1 MPGKEMKLR
10 AQITIDIDVDD
21 FVEAADH
28 QKRVA
33 LIAQDVRREYAQADV
48 VFRQRRE
55 RPVQTPH
62 PPVIRGPVHYT
73 GRMREYE

>member
-1 MPGKEMKLR
+1 MKLR

-21 FVEAADH
+21 FIEAADH
-28 QKRVA
+28 QRRVS
-33 LIAQDVRREYAQADV
+33 LIAASVRREYAQADL

-55 RPVQTPH
+55 RSGRLH
-62 PPVIRGPVHYT
+62 PMPAPRGAVHYT

>member
-1 MPGKEMKLR
+1 MRLR

-21 FVEAADH
+21 FIEAADH
-28 QKRVA
+28 QRRVA
-33 LIAQDVRREYAQADV
+33 LIAANVRREYAQADL

-55 RPVQTPH
+55 RSERQRAMPAPRT
-62 PPVIRGPVHYT
+62 PVHYT

>member
-1 MPGKEMKLR
+1 MKLR

-21 FVEAADH
+21 FIGAAEH
-28 QKRVA
+28 QRRVA
-33 LIAQDVRREYAQADV
+33 LIAADVKREYAQADL

-55 RPVQTPH
+55 RPARLPTAP
-62 PPVIRGPVHYT
+62 IARGAVHYT